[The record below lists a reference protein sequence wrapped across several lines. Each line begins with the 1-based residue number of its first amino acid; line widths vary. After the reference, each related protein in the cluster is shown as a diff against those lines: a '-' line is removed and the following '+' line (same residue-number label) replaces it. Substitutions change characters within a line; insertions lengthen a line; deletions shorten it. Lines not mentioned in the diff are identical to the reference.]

1 MFSTANIAI
10 GCTMV
15 GIFQLII
22 GVVMH
27 LGQSKDDDDDPNN
40 DSDFIKKGLVYFV
53 IAGMGILAALITFVR
68 SFYTKITHSENLYI
82 DQAENII
89 DNRPLIG

>member
-1 MFSTANIAI
+1 MFSTANIGI

-27 LGQSKDDDDDPNN
+27 LGGSNDDDDPNN

-53 IAGMGILAALITFVR
+53 IAGMGISQL
-68 SFYTKITHSENLYI
+68 S
-82 DQAENII
+82 
-89 DNRPLIG
+89 